1 LHIDLGG
8 SLSKWAAQR
17 FEMEES
23 IMQIAPA
30 SSLSEQLLKTPPK
43 KGMGKLERI
52 RVLQDWAFILPQ
64 LVIFVLLT
72 IVPFFVAIPILF
84 TDMAQFNDP
93 QINAVGLHNFMALFT
108 DPSVQAD
115 YLPALRRTVIF
126 VLFNYTTVYIFGLS
140 LALLM
145 YEVGFRGGFFTI
157 VYLPLMVSG
166 LAVGYMAVMLF
177 AKETGTANLL
187 FLKIGLLKTPVNI
200 YSAGGTAF
208 ILPLL
213 VGWRYAGYNMAIF
226 LSGLLAI
233 PTETIEASVVD
244 GASYWQ
250 RLIRVYFPQMWPSFI
265 LATTMCL
272 IGSFAVFDE
281 LVAMGAL
288 YVNPEAKLLSILF
301 FTYGFQIDRLA
312 MGMTLALETFLP
324 LVLLGVGLQRLQRRV
339 QY

>member
-1 LHIDLGG
+1 
-8 SLSKWAAQR
+8 
-17 FEMEES
+17 
-23 IMQIAPA
+23 MQAAPA
-30 SSLSEQLLKTPPK
+30 QPLDDRASEGTRKRK
-43 KGMGKLERI
+43 VSKLERRRI
-52 RVLQDWAFILPQ
+52 AGDWAFILPQ
-64 LVIFVLLT
+64 LIFFLFLT
-72 IVPFFVAIPILF
+72 IVPFFVAIPILL
-84 TDMAQFNDP
+84 TDMSQFNDP
-93 QINAVGLHNFMALFT
+93 RPNFVGLRNFTALFT
-108 DPSVQAD
+108 DPSVQRD

-126 VLFNYTTVYIFGLS
+126 VVLNYTTVYIFGLS

-145 YEVGFRGGFFTI
+145 YEVGFRGGFFTV

-177 AKETGTANLL
+177 SRETGTANLL
-187 FLKIGLLKTPVNI
+187 LLEMGVLKEPIDI
-200 YSAGGTAF
+200 FSAEGTAF

-226 LSGLLAI
+226 LAGLLSI
-233 PTETIEASVVD
+233 PEETIEASVVD
-244 GASYWQ
+244 GANYWQ
-250 RLIRVYFPQMWPSFI
+250 RLLRVYFPQMWPSFI

-301 FTYGFQIDRLA
+301 FTYGFQVERLA
-312 MGMTLALETFLP
+312 MGMTLAVITFLP
-324 LVLLGVGLQRLQRRV
+324 LVFIGIALQRLQRRL

>member
-1 LHIDLGG
+1 MGL
-8 SLSKWAAQR
+8 
-17 FEMEES
+17 
-23 IMQIAPA
+23 APA
-30 SSLSEQLLKTPPK
+30 TTLEEQIIEGER
-43 KGMGKLERI
+43 KGFSKLERRRI
-52 RVLQDWAFILPQ
+52 MEDWAFMLPQ
-64 LVIFVLLT
+64 LIIFVVLT

-84 TDMAQFNDP
+84 TDMSQFNDP
-93 QINAVGLHNFMALFT
+93 QINPVGFRNFTVLFT
-108 DPSVQAD
+108 DPSVQRD
-115 YLPALRRTVIF
+115 YLPALRRTIVF
-126 VLFNYTTVYIFGLS
+126 VVLNYTTVYIFGLS

-145 YEVGFRGGFFTI
+145 YEVGFRGGFFTV

-177 AKETGTANLL
+177 ARETGTANLL
-187 FLKIGLLKTPVNI
+187 LTELGLFDEPIDI
-200 YSAGGTAF
+200 YSAEGTAF

-233 PTETIEASVVD
+233 PKETIESSIVD
-244 GASYWQ
+244 GATYLQ
-250 RLIRVYFPQMWPSFI
+250 RLFKIYFPQMWPSFI

-301 FTYGFQIDRLA
+301 FTYGFQVERLA

-324 LVLLGVGLQRLQRRV
+324 LMLLGIALQRLQRRL

>member
-1 LHIDLGG
+1 
-8 SLSKWAAQR
+8 
-17 FEMEES
+17 
-23 IMQIAPA
+23 MQVAPA
-30 SSLSEQLLKTPPK
+30 KPLPVKRKMS
-43 KGMGKLERI
+43 KLERT
-52 RVLQDWAFILPQ
+52 RVLGDWAFILPQ
-64 LVIFVLLT
+64 LIIFVLLT

-84 TDMAQFNDP
+84 TDMSQFNDP
-93 QINAVGLHNFMALFT
+93 QINPVGFRNFTALFT
-108 DPSVQAD
+108 NSSVQAD
-115 YLPALRRTVIF
+115 YFPALRRTIIF
-126 VLFNYTTVYIFGLS
+126 VVLNYTTVYIFGLS

-145 YEVGFRGGFFTI
+145 YEVGFRGGFFTV

-187 FLKIGLLKTPVNI
+187 LMEGNLLKTPLNI
-200 YSAGGTAF
+200 YSAEGTAF
-208 ILPLL
+208 LLPLL

-226 LSGLLAI
+226 LSGLLGI
-233 PTETIEASVVD
+233 PKETIEASVVD

-250 RLIRVYFPQMWPSFI
+250 RLWRVYFPQMWPSFI

-301 FTYGFQIDRLA
+301 FTYGFQVERLA
-312 MGMTLALETFLP
+312 PGMTLAVETFLP
-324 LVLLGVGLQRLQRRV
+324 LVILGVALQRLQRRL

>member
-1 LHIDLGG
+1 M
-8 SLSKWAAQR
+8 KQR
-17 FEMEES
+17 
-23 IMQIAPA
+23 
-30 SSLSEQLLKTPPK
+30 
-43 KGMGKLERI
+43 ERRKNPFTRRRTRTI
-52 RVLQDWAFILPQ
+52 LVQWAFLTPQ
-64 LVIFVLLT
+64 FVLFIGLT
-72 IVPFFVAIPILF
+72 IVPFIVAIPILF

-93 QINAVGLHNFMALFT
+93 HINPVGLRNFLAIFN
-108 DPSVQAD
+108 DPSVQRD
-115 YLPALRRTVIF
+115 YFPALRRTLVF
-126 VLFNYTTVYIFGLS
+126 VVLNYSTVYIFGLT

-145 YEVGFRGGFFTI
+145 YEVGFRGGFFTVI
-157 VYLPLMVSG
+157 YLPLMVSG

-187 FLKIGLLKTPVNI
+187 LQELKLIKKPIDI
-200 YSAGGTAF
+200 YSREGTAF

-233 PTETIEASVVD
+233 PKETIDAAIVD

-250 RLIRVYFPQMWPSFI
+250 RLTRVYFPQMWPSFI

-301 FTYGFQIDRLA
+301 FTYGFQVERLA
-312 MGMTLALETFLP
+312 MGMTLSVETFVP
-324 LVLLGVGLQRLQRRV
+324 LVILGVALQRLQRRL

>member
-1 LHIDLGG
+1 MGV
-8 SLSKWAAQR
+8 
-17 FEMEES
+17 
-23 IMQIAPA
+23 APVT
-30 SSLSEQLLKTPPK
+30 SYEEQLLKEAK
-43 KGMGKLERI
+43 KQGAGKLQRRRMLE
-52 RVLQDWAFILPQ
+52 DWAFISPQ
-64 LVIFVLLT
+64 LILFVLLT

-93 QINAVGLHNFMALFT
+93 QINPVGLRNFLAIFN
-108 DPSVQAD
+108 DRSVQAD
-115 YLPALRRTVIF
+115 YFPALRRTIIF
-126 VLFNYTTVYIFGLS
+126 VLLNYTTVYIFGLS

-145 YEVGFRGGFFTI
+145 YEVGFRGGFFTVI
-157 VYLPLMVSG
+157 YLPLMVSG

-177 AKETGTANLL
+177 SKETGTANLL
-187 FLKIGLLKTPVNI
+187 LEETGLLKTPINI
-200 YSAGGTAF
+200 YSATGTAF
-208 ILPLL
+208 VLPLM

-226 LSGLLAI
+226 LSGLLGI
-233 PTETIEASVVD
+233 PKETIEASIVD

-250 RLIRVYFPQMWPSFI
+250 RLWKVYFPQMWPSFI

-301 FTYGFQIDRLA
+301 FTYGFQIERLA
-312 MGMTLALETFLP
+312 MGMTLAVETFLP
-324 LVLLGVGLQRLQRRV
+324 LVFLGIALQRLQRRV

>member
-1 LHIDLGG
+1 
-8 SLSKWAAQR
+8 
-17 FEMEES
+17 
-23 IMQIAPA
+23 MQAAPA
-30 SSLSEQLLKTPPK
+30 QTFDDGLLRDAR
-43 KGMGKLERI
+43 KGKLGKLERQRI
-52 RVLQDWAFILPQ
+52 IQDWAFILPQ
-64 LVIFVLLT
+64 LIIFVFLT

-84 TDMAQFNDP
+84 TDMSQFNDP
-93 QINAVGLHNFMALFT
+93 QINPVGLRNFTALFT
-108 DPSVQAD
+108 DPSVQRD

-126 VLFNYTTVYIFGLS
+126 VVLNYTTVYIFGLS

-145 YEVGFRGGFFTI
+145 YEVGFRGGFFTV

-177 AKETGTANLL
+177 SRETGTANLL
-187 FLKIGLLKTPVNI
+187 LLELGLIKNPIDI
-200 YSAGGTAF
+200 YSAEGTAF

-233 PTETIEASVVD
+233 PQETIEAAIVD
-244 GASYWQ
+244 GTNYWQ
-250 RLIRVYFPQMWPSFI
+250 RLTRVYFPQMWPSFI

-301 FTYGFQIDRLA
+301 FTYGFQVERLA
-312 MGMTLALETFLP
+312 MGMTLAVMTFLP
-324 LVLLGVGLQRLQRRV
+324 LVFVGVALQRLQRRL

>member
-1 LHIDLGG
+1 MKKCKR
-8 SLSKWAAQR
+8 LSKCQKR
-17 FEMEES
+17 
-23 IMQIAPA
+23 
-30 SSLSEQLLKTPPK
+30 L
-43 KGMGKLERI
+43 
-52 RVLQDWAFILPQ
+52 VLTQYGFILPQ
-64 LVIFVLLT
+64 LILFVGLT

-84 TDMAQFNDP
+84 TDMSRFNDP
-93 QINAVGLHNFMALFT
+93 QINPVGFRNFTALFT
-108 DPSVQAD
+108 DPSVQRD
-115 YLPALRRTVIF
+115 YLPALQRTVVF
-126 VLFNYTTVYIFGLS
+126 VVLNYSTVYIFGLS

-177 AKETGTANLL
+177 AKATGTANLL
-187 FLKIGLLKTPVNI
+187 LLQLGLIRKAFDI
-200 YSAGGTAF
+200 YSPQGTAF

-226 LSGLLAI
+226 LSGLLSI
-233 PTETIEASVVD
+233 SEETIEAAVVD
-244 GASYWQ
+244 GANYLQ
-250 RLIRVYFPQMWPSFI
+250 RLWRIYFPQMIPSFI
-265 LATTMCL
+265 IATTMCL

-301 FTYGFQIDRLA
+301 FTYGFQVERLA
-312 MGMTLALETFLP
+312 LGMTLAVETFLP
-324 LVLLGVGLQRLQRRV
+324 LVVLGIALQRLQRHL

>member
-1 LHIDLGG
+1 MGVAPTT
-8 SLSKWAAQR
+8 SL
-17 FEMEES
+17 E
-23 IMQIAPA
+23 
-30 SSLSEQLLKTPPK
+30 EQLLKESK
-43 KGMGKLERI
+43 KKTSKLQRRRI
-52 RVLQDWAFILPQ
+52 LEDWAFILPQ
-64 LVIFVLLT
+64 LTLFVLLT

-93 QINAVGLHNFMALFT
+93 QINPVGLRNFLAIFN
-108 DPSVQAD
+108 DRSVQVD
-115 YLPALRRTVIF
+115 YFPALRRTIVF
-126 VLFNYTTVYIFGLS
+126 VLLNYTTVYIFGLS

-145 YEVGFRGGFFTI
+145 YEVGFRGGFFTVI
-157 VYLPLMVSG
+157 YLPLMVSG

-177 AKETGTANLL
+177 SKETGTANLL
-187 FLKIGLLKTPVNI
+187 LMETGLLKTPVNI
-200 YSAGGTAF
+200 YSATGTAF
-208 ILPLL
+208 ILPLM

-226 LSGLLAI
+226 LSGLLGI
-233 PTETIEASVVD
+233 PKETIEAAIVD

-250 RLIRVYFPQMWPSFI
+250 RLWKVYFPQMWPSFI

-301 FTYGFQIDRLA
+301 FTYGFQIERLA
-312 MGMTLALETFLP
+312 MGMTLAVETFLP
-324 LVLLGVGLQRLQRRV
+324 LVFLGIALQRLQRRM